1 MEKKKPIAQMAQ
13 SKIPEL
19 NLVGS
24 DWPDLG
30 HTLMPEP
37 ITVARDLELLV
48 NLSHLGLIPGNEWES
63 EVNLTQITWL
73 RIQGPVR
80 KRERG
85 NGYQKAVSKAH
96 YTCLLSQSSVYLGGG
111 HEGSG
116 YILMEGVAPEEKE
129 VQREEA
135 GGRRTNL

>member
-1 MEKKKPIAQMAQ
+1 MLLGLGASKLKPAEKKKPIAQMAQ

-48 NLSHLGLIPGNEWES
+48 NLSHLGLIPGNEWEG

-73 RIQGPVR
+73 R
-80 KRERG
+80 
-85 NGYQKAVSKAH
+85 NS
-96 YTCLLSQSSVYLGGG
+96 
-111 HEGSG
+111 GSC
-116 YILMEGVAPEEKE
+116 
-129 VQREEA
+129 
-135 GGRRTNL
+135 